1 MTDVPFTGLTR
12 DSWAAVADQLLLSL
26 RGWASPEH
34 ARIDLPGQSSAYGP
48 VSDSLEAFARS
59 FLLAAIRL
67 KGEDGKDPHDL
78 AGWYAEGL
86 RAGTDPASPH
96 AWPRPDQLGQAKV
109 EACSI
114 ALGLHLSRPWLWD
127 RLDDRDRVQ
136 IVAWLATVVGE
147 QYPPINWV
155 WFQIVV
161 ETFLKSVGGPWS
173 RDDIES
179 GLAVHE
185 ALYRGHGWYADGP
198 ERAFDH
204 YNGWALHVY
213 PLLWASMDPGLSD
226 VALQDAWR
234 DRLSAFLDSTV
245 HLIGANG
252 SPLIQG
258 RSLTYRFA
266 AAAPL
271 WMGAITGATSVTPGV
286 LRRASSGILKHFLDH
301 EVPDQRGL
309 LTLGWYGEWPAIAQ
323 SYSGPGSPYWA
334 VKGMLGLMLPAD
346 HPVWTAAEEPLPV
359 ERSDFTRELAEPGW
373 LVSGTQSDGIVRVVN
388 HGTDHSVPGDERA
401 DSPLYARLGYST
413 HTMPPLS
420 TPYWAQ
426 PLENSITIVHPELG
440 HSHRNGFTT
449 VGPGS
454 SVASMH
460 WVRTTDDT
468 GPEHGSGRG
477 GAVVPGPVVAMTSAL
492 HGSHEV
498 RAARIDPNAELGPD
512 WQIEFSGWPLTADHI
527 TTVSPAEARAN
538 NLTSTIKPHTPFTS
552 TAIRRT
558 ADSEALGTH
567 TATPYLQAPAT
578 PGTLYVA
585 VISLSGPTPDPEP
598 QIHLTPTHLHIT
610 WPNNTQTTH
619 PLPTPVSG
627 GWWSPGS
634 PVRGR

>member
-1 MTDVPFTGLTR
+1 MTDARFTGLTR
-12 DSWAAVADQLLLSL
+12 DSWAAVADHLLISL

-34 ARIDLPGQSSAYGP
+34 ARIDLPGQQSAYGP
-48 VSDSLEAFARS
+48 DSDSLEAFARS

-86 RAGTDPASPH
+86 RAGTDPGSAH

-127 RLDDRDRVQ
+127 RLDDRDREQ
-136 IVAWLATVVGE
+136 IVGWLATVVGE
-147 QYPPINWV
+147 KYPPINWV

-173 RDDIES
+173 REDIDS

-185 ALYRGHGWYADGP
+185 SLCRGHGWYADGP

-213 PLLWASMDPGLSD
+213 PLLWASMDPGLCD
-226 VALQDAWR
+226 PALMTAWR
-234 DRLSAFLDSTV
+234 ERLRDFLDSAV
-245 HLIGANG
+245 HLVGGNGA
-252 SPLIQG
+252 PLIQG

-266 AAAPL
+266 AAAPF
-271 WMGAITGATSVTPGV
+271 WIGAITGATDLAPGL
-286 LRRASSGILKHFLDH
+286 LRRTTSGMLKYFLDH
-301 EVPDQRGL
+301 GVPDRQGL
-309 LTLGWYGEWPAIAQ
+309 LTLGWHGEWPAIAQ

-334 VKGMLGLMLPAD
+334 VKGMLGLMLPAS

-373 LVSGTQSDGIVRVVN
+373 LVSGTRADGIVRVVN

-420 TPYWAQ
+420 TAYWAQ
-426 PLENSITIVHPELG
+426 PLENTVSIVHPELG

-449 VGPGS
+449 VGTG
-454 SVASMH
+454 ASIASTH
-460 WVRTTDDT
+460 WVRTTDDA

-477 GAVVPGPVVAMTSAL
+477 GAVVAGPTVAMVSAMR
-492 HGSHEV
+492 GSHEV
-498 RAARIDPNAELGPD
+498 RAARIDPDAAVEPSYLLEL
-512 WQIEFSGWPLTADHI
+512 SGWPLTS
-527 TTVSPAEARAN
+527 TTPPSATLDAGAEVRAAG
-538 NLTSTIKPHTPFTS
+538 LLSSVEGRIGFDGVDV
-552 TAIRRT
+552 RR
-558 ADSEALGTH
+558 SGEVEALGKH
-567 TATPYLQAPAT
+567 TAIPLVRAAAVAGQVF
-578 PGTLYVA
+578 VA
-585 VISLSGPTPDPEP
+585 VVSLSGGQPEP
-598 QIHLTPTHLHIT
+598 V
-610 WPNNTQTTH
+610 PN
-619 PLPTPVSG
+619 VAVDG
-627 GWWSPGS
+627 GSIRVGWSDGS
-634 PVRGR
+634 EEILSFG